1 MAQVAEF
8 EIIGRIAKFDAKEKV
23 TFVDIASSYPRQE
36 NDEWVD
42 DTHWNRVT
50 FFGNNI
56 ERIMKNGVGDLVR
69 VVGRVRQSQYERD
82 GEQVYVVDLIA
93 ERSDR
98 LAKKFEGTTGDR

>member
-8 EIIGRIAKFDAKEKV
+8 EIIGRVAKFDSKEKV
-23 TFVDIASSYPRQE
+23 TFVDIASHYPRQE
-36 NDEWVD
+36 NDQWVD

-56 ERIMKNGVGDLVR
+56 ERINKYSVGDLVR
-69 VVGRVRQSQYERD
+69 VTGRVRQSQYEKD
-82 GEQVYVVDLIA
+82 GETVYVVDLIA

-98 LAKKFEGTTGDR
+98 LAKKFEGATGD

>member
-8 EIIGRIAKFDAKEKV
+8 EIIGRIAKFDTKEKV
-23 TFVDIASSYPRQE
+23 TFVDIASNYPRQE
-36 NDEWVD
+36 NDQWVD

-56 ERIMKNGVGDLVR
+56 ERITKNSVGDLVR
-69 VVGRVRQSQYERD
+69 VTGRVRQSQYERA
-82 GEQVYVVDLIA
+82 GETVFAVDLIA

-98 LAKKFEGTTGDR
+98 LAKKFEGVTGD